1 MPGTLLLPEK
11 RFNEVKLKMKL
22 WEERELCF
30 CAINS
35 VYYVHDESQLKF
47 QKNVG
52 KFAYERFHN
61 ILTFYESYC
70 WKVSCN

>member
-35 VYYVHDESQLKF
+35 VYYVHDES
-47 QKNVG
+47 
-52 KFAYERFHN
+52 
-61 ILTFYESYC
+61 
-70 WKVSCN
+70 